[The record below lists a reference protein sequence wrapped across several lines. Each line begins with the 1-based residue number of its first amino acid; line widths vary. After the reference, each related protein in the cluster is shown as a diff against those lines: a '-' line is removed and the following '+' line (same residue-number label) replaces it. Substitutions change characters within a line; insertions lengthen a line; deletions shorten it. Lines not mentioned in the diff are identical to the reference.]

1 MPKKGTNFC
10 ESKKELPKKTEMNIG
25 PKIIK
30 IMEAKNENSQ
40 IYLYSL
46 YKLISKFFGLVLGR
60 YGIKLRAIISIKIA
74 ILITSLEGGEYI
86 PTK

>member
-40 IYLYSL
+40 IYL
-46 YKLISKFFGLVLGR
+46 
-60 YGIKLRAIISIKIA
+60 
-74 ILITSLEGGEYI
+74 
-86 PTK
+86 